1 MEKTKK
7 KKRKSNNAADAWKL
21 FRKNKAAM
29 AGLVVLAVFVF
40 FALFAD
46 LLIPYEA
53 AVIQSPKDRLMAPC
67 MQHWLG
73 TDEFGRDMLARIIH
87 GSRRSLSLGVGTTA
101 VSLLLGPAAV
111 FTAPGSTVS

>member
-1 MEKTKK
+1 MPGM
-7 KKRKSNNAADAWKL
+7 L

-53 AVIQSPKDRLMAPC
+53 AVIQSPKDRLWRPVCA
-67 MQHWLG
+67 
-73 TDEFGRDMLARIIH
+73 LA
-87 GSRRSLSLGVGTTA
+87 GDG
-101 VSLLLGPAAV
+101 
-111 FTAPGSTVS
+111 